1 MLTMNNS
8 TVTTKISAAFLA
20 TVLVAGIIALSS
32 PSFMTG
38 AQAQEYYGMD
48 RDNKKSDKKDV
59 SVKSVKCNNVNVNVN
74 GLELNLSSVP
84 FLSGLL
90 TSEADEGERGA
101 GSYGSNGYGNG
112 GSYGDKSRSDGDFKF
127 ICINNNNNTVVG
139 VDDGDD
145 NGGVTP
151 PPPVEPPTCDECFA
165 DLSAELQAAIN
176 NFLATQ
182 PDIVV
187 GPIIIGA
194 GVNTIGELCALLN
207 GLPTPL
213 ALTEAEI
220 EAFITGFLGTIPG
233 GAPMGAQAELE
244 ALIECLIEAG
254 VLVLVGVVGP

>member
-1 MLTMNNS
+1 MNNS

-127 ICINNNNNTVVG
+127 ICINNNNNTVIG
-139 VDDGDD
+139 VDDGE
-145 NGGVTP
+145 TPIP
-151 PPPVEPPTCDECFA
+151 PPPPPDTITCEECFEENLTPEQLA
-165 DLSAELQAAIN
+165 GLNSFLEGRQPVAVDGFDIEIAVNDLAAYCTLIS
-176 NFLATQ
+176 LASTEESLSETVRSILFALNERVL
-182 PDIVV
+182 PPEDAIPE
-187 GPIIIGA
+187 PII
-194 GVNTIGELCALLN
+194 E
-207 GLPTPL
+207 
-213 ALTEAEI
+213 EI
-220 EAFITGFLGTIPG
+220 I
-233 GAPMGAQAELE
+233 QCVLE
-244 ALIECLIEAG
+244 ALANE
-254 VLVLVGVVGP
+254 V